1 VCVPTANNTQ
11 YVTYIMWVIAGILL
25 FQHWVVLLLGVPIMP
40 LTYVDLVKADKDAIE
55 KFGEEYVAYMKKV
68 P

>member
-1 VCVPTANNTQ
+1 
-11 YVTYIMWVIAGILL
+11 
-25 FQHWVVLLLGVPIMP
+25 MP